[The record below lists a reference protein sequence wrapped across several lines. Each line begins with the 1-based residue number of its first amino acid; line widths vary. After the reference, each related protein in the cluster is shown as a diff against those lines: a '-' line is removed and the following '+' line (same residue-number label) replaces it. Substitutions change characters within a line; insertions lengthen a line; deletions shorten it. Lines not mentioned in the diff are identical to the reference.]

1 MVEKVSVVDNI
12 KMYYDQLF
20 SAEKKV
26 ADAILG
32 NVQDVVMMNVS
43 ELANHSGVSEAT
55 VVRMCKHIGYQGYYQ
70 MRLLLARDLGKGDRG
85 GGSGETMDSL
95 HRIFERSAANVSSLA
110 ERIDLQ
116 LIIKCAECL
125 KKSRMVYV
133 VAAGNTTPIALDLG
147 FRLERFG
154 IRCSY
159 GIIPE
164 HFLNHVS
171 LGNHED
177 TLIVISG
184 SGTSKPVIQAME
196 LAQKAKMQTIAIT
209 GEEFSPLSKNADYVL
224 SVQCKEDLF
233 PADNEPAS
241 HLCKVAVSDAL
252 LYVIRHLDVFA
263 KELAEEA
270 DDEHS
275 DEVELLLSEYK
286 L

>member
-1 MVEKVSVVDNI
+1 MEEKVSVVDNI

-26 ADAILG
+26 ADGILA
-32 NVQDVVMMNVS
+32 NVQEVVMMNVS

-70 MRLLLARDLGKGDRG
+70 MRLLLAHDLGKGDRS
-85 GGSGETMDSL
+85 SGNRETMDSL
-95 HRIFERSAANVSSLA
+95 QRIFDRSASNISNLA
-110 ERIDLQ
+110 ERIDLE
-116 LIIKCAECL
+116 LMIKCAARL

-154 IRCSY
+154 IPCSY

-171 LGNHED
+171 LGRAED
-177 TLIVISG
+177 TLIAISG
-184 SGTSKPVIQAME
+184 SGTSKPVLQAME
-196 LAQKAKMQTIAIT
+196 LAQKVNMQSIAIT
-209 GEEFSPLSKNADYVL
+209 AEEYSPLSKNADYVL
-224 SVQCKEDLF
+224 SVQCKEQLF
-233 PADNEPAS
+233 PSDMLPAS
-241 HLCKVAVSDAL
+241 HLCKLAVSDAL
-252 LYVIRHLDVFA
+252 LYVVRNLDVFA
-263 KELAEEA
+263 KELAGEQDNEY
-270 DDEHS
+270 S